1 MKLFLVLAA
10 LLTSPLRGTAEAAPP
25 HGRMVLVAITGP
37 EDLMK
42 LGAPYHHALVM
53 KKTGRLEDVA
63 IVVYG
68 RAVAAV
74 STQVK
79 SIPEP
84 LQADIKATLEA
95 GIHVYVCAHALEN
108 AGIPREALISGV
120 EVVPQGAAKIA
131 ELVSQNFVPMQY

>member
-1 MKLFLVLAA
+1 
-10 LLTSPLRGTAEAAPP
+10 
-25 HGRMVLVAITGP
+25 
-37 EDLMK
+37 MK

-79 SIPEP
+79 SIPET
-84 LQADIKATLEA
+84 LQAEIKATLEA
-95 GIHVYVCAHALEN
+95 GIHVYVCATALEK
-108 AGIPREALISGV
+108 AGIAKEALIPGV

-131 ELVSQNFVPMQY
+131 ELVSQNSVPMQY